1 MANLAVGAELKQQ
14 LEERASVISRPKGVI
29 LFRRGDPVSGLFLI
43 RRGQVT
49 LELGCDGRVYPA
61 RILGPGSVVGLPAT
75 MSGAPYSLTAEV
87 TEDSEL
93 LFVPRSA
100 VIELLRSNP
109 QRGFEVMAI
118 LSDEI
123 SKIRSAVAG

>member
-1 MANLAVGAELKQQ
+1 MENLAVPAELKQK
-14 LEERASVISRPKGVI
+14 LEERGSVIPKPKGAV
-29 LFRRGDPVSGLFLI
+29 LFRRGDPVVGLFLV

-49 LELGCDGRVYPA
+49 LGLGGDSRVYPP
-61 RILGPGSVVGLPAT
+61 RVLGVGSVVGLPAT

-93 LFVPRSA
+93 LFVPRSV

-109 QRGFEVMAI
+109 ELGFEVMAV
-118 LSDEI
+118 LGDEI
-123 SKIRSAVAG
+123 SKIRSAVSR

>member
-1 MANLAVGAELKQQ
+1 
-14 LEERASVISRPKGVI
+14 
-29 LFRRGDPVSGLFLI
+29 
-43 RRGQVT
+43 
-49 LELGCDGRVYPA
+49 
-61 RILGPGSVVGLPAT
+61 